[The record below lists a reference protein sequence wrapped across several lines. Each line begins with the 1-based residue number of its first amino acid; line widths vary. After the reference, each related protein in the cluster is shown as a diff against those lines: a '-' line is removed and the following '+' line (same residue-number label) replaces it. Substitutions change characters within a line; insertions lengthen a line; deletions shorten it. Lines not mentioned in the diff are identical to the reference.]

1 MDEMKRVARMRRG
14 VVLFITLSVIA
25 SMLILVGT
33 IFSYLDK
40 SRENASHTGALIQ
53 ADLIF
58 RDSKEAIA
66 TLLKKGA
73 KDKEIKETILGML
86 YLAPLTIQS
95 EENEELF
102 TTLDCQPMGNGIDIN
117 WLGLENNSSAQLF
130 YGAAQTLFDRLVD
143 LYSVQDATLL
153 LAKLKSAVNGEEE
166 SEVQAQGRLEQKK
179 GIINLSQMQEI
190 VRDYQFEADDA
201 GTEEIVW
208 DAYFSFDPQSS
219 AVDGNYMSAEL
230 IALFFEMEL
239 EVVNEEWFE
248 GDDLKAFIASQG
260 GDESQYNEKLFS
272 AESIEKM
279 RCRVTYGYQSEVYAM
294 GFDYIEGK
302 AERFEFYGKQ

>member
-1 MDEMKRVARMRRG
+1 MRRG

-40 SRENASHTGALIQ
+40 SRENALHTGALIQ

-58 RDSKEAIA
+58 RDSKEAIS

-73 KDKEIKETILGML
+73 KDKEVKETILGML
-86 YLAPLTIQS
+86 YLAPLTIQA

-153 LAKLKSAVNGEEE
+153 LAKLKSAIDGEEE
-166 SEVQAQGRLEQKK
+166 SEMQAQGRLEQKK

-201 GTEEIVW
+201 GIEEIGW
-208 DAYFSFDPQSS
+208 DAYFSFDPQGSM
-219 AVDGNYMSAEL
+219 VDGNYMSAEL

-248 GDDLKAFIASQG
+248 GDDLKAFVASQG

-302 AERFEFYGKQ
+302 ADRFEFYGKL